1 MKGLIKYL
9 IVLFLPMVTY
19 GQVYLGGLS
28 SNPEIATYLKSRDA
42 EPDHKSVL
50 STIEPL
56 RLPFADDFSYDDI
69 YPDASRWL
77 DSNVYINAHYPVFP
91 VDYGVATFDV
101 TDKTGKIYSY
111 ADIFP
116 FVADYLTS
124 YPIRLDSVFDEVS
137 GTAWKTTA
145 ADSIYLSFYY
155 QSQGRGDAPLHYD
168 SLALEF
174 GTTKYHYD
182 TSYLQLH
189 VSEATDF
196 TGEFFGEG
204 DTIKPND
211 TLFYSGCHFNFA
223 VAEDTLYYEDSLYV
237 LCDTVLKGITTWEN
251 VWNAKGETLDTFLIN
266 NNAYFKMVM
275 IPITDTAWYKSNF
288 QFRFYNYG
296 SLATILS
303 WKTNTD
309 HWHIDKVYLN
319 AGRTKNDIY
328 TREIRFVQPAGT
340 LLKSFTSM
348 PVYHYP
354 MELRESVTSY
364 INNNDSLNH
373 PVTYSYYVLD
383 NNGNPVPGLTEG
395 FSGIL
400 PPYSSVD
407 YNDYAPF
414 AEAPVVAVYEPP
426 NVDET
431 IYNVVHT
438 AKDSDDPSVGDTI
451 YYQQVF
457 SNYFAYDDGT
467 AERSYGASSD
477 NTRIAVQYTSFE
489 PDTLRAVQ
497 VYFNQVQGITNPDY
511 FKIGVWNDNNGK
523 PGKLIYETDGLKY
536 TQDEINE
543 FTSFIFPDTIIIR
556 FGIENYFISIAQTT
570 YNNLN
575 IGFDRNTNTRSKTY
589 YSTGGS
595 WISSPFDGTLM
606 IRPVFGK
613 ALAEP
618 TPIVKSQPKN
628 LKIYPNP
635 PGPEG
640 TITLMLPST
649 VSDPKYWKYLTTR
662 IYDLSGRLIFS
673 APFAEQLNIQGIDPG
688 FYVIDILDKAYST
701 HHTTKLLIA
710 K

>member
-9 IVLFLPMVTY
+9 ILLFLPFVTN

-28 SNPEIATYLKSRDA
+28 SNPEIIKYLKNRKDI
-42 EPDHKSVL
+42 PKHKSTDKSIV
-50 STIEPL
+50 PL
-56 RLPFADDFSYDDI
+56 RLPFSDDFSKDSI

-77 DSNVYINAHYPVFP
+77 DSTVYVNAHYPVYP

-101 TDKTGKIYSY
+101 LDKTGKIYSY

-116 FVADYLTS
+116 FIADHLTS
-124 YPIRLDSVFDEVS
+124 YPIRLDSIFDEVS
-137 GTAWKTTA
+137 GTSWKTTP
-145 ADSIYLSFYY
+145 ADSVYLSFYY

-174 GTTKYHYD
+174 GTTKYYYD
-182 TSYLQLH
+182 TNYFFLQ
-189 VSEATDF
+189 VSDASDF
-196 TGEFFGEG
+196 TGEFFVEG

-211 TLFYSGCHFNFA
+211 SLYYSGCHFNFA
-223 VAEDTLYYEDSLYV
+223 ITEDTLYYEDSLYV
-237 LCDTVLKGITTWEN
+237 PCDTVLMSKTNWIN

-275 IPITDTAWYKSNF
+275 IPITDTAWYKPNF

-303 WKTNTD
+303 WKSNTD

-319 AGRTKNDIY
+319 SGRTMNDIY
-328 TREIRFVQPAGT
+328 TKEIRFVQPAGS

-348 PVYHYP
+348 PLYHYP

-364 INNNDSLNH
+364 VTNNDSISHLVNYFYF
-373 PVTYSYYVLD
+373 VKD
-383 NNGNPVPGLTEG
+383 NNGNQVQGFTEG

-400 PPYSSVD
+400 PPYSSLD
-407 YNDYAPF
+407 YEDYTPF
-414 AEAPVVAVYEPP
+414 AEAPIVQVYEPP
-426 NVDET
+426 DVDEA
-431 IYNVVHT
+431 IYTVVHT
-438 AKDSDDPSVGDTI
+438 AKDSLNPLIGDTI

-477 NTRIAVQYTSFE
+477 NTRIAVQFTSYE
-489 PDTLRAVQ
+489 TDTLRAVQ
-497 VYFNQVQGITNPDY
+497 IYFNQVQGITNPD
-511 FKIGVWNDNNGK
+511 FFHIGVWNDNNGK
-523 PGKLIYETDGLKY
+523 PGKLIHETDGLKWEF
-536 TQDEINE
+536 DKINQ
-543 FTSFIFPDTIIIR
+543 FNTFIFPDTVIIR
-556 FGIENYFISIAQTT
+556 FGKENYFISVAQTT

-575 IGFDRNTNTRSKTY
+575 IGFDRNTNTRSKTF
-589 YSTGGS
+589 YSTGGP
-595 WISSPFDGTLM
+595 WIDSPFDGTLM
-606 IRPVFGK
+606 IRPVLGK
-613 ALAEP
+613 ALTEP
-618 TPIVKSQPKN
+618 TPVVKTQPVN

-640 TITLMLPST
+640 TITLMLPSS

-673 APFAEQLNIQGIDPG
+673 APYAEQLNILSLDPG
-688 FYVIDILDKAYST
+688 FYIIDILDEAYTT